1 MVSILLNAAGSCS
14 DHGLKNKRLVYYIM
28 PYNISVQ
35 ETDRYLSYYKT

>member
-1 MVSILLNAAGSCS
+1 
-14 DHGLKNKRLVYYIM
+14 M